1 MKLSG
6 EEIIPASRETVWKAL
21 NDPAVLKQCIPGCK
35 SITKHSDTD
44 MEATVTVAL
53 GPLKVNFNG
62 KVKLSNLNPPNSYRI
77 SGQGSGGFAGN
88 ASGGAD
94 VKLETVPEGTRLVY
108 DVDAQVAGKLATM
121 GARFIDPVSRK
132 LAGEFFETF
141 ARVVSGM
148 KEEAP
153 AKAPAAKRPPAKK
166 APAKKAPAKKT
177 AAKKPAKK
185 PAAKKAAKK
194 PAKKK

>member
-62 KVKLSNLNPPNSYRI
+62 KVKLSNLNPPISYRI

-94 VKLETVPEGTRLVY
+94 VKLETVPEGTKLIY

-141 ARVVSGM
+141 ASVVSGM
-148 KEEAP
+148 KDEAPAKSAAP
-153 AKAPAAKRPPAKK
+153 AKAPVAKK
-166 APAKKAPAKKT
+166 APAKKALAKK
-177 AAKKPAKK
+177 AAAKK